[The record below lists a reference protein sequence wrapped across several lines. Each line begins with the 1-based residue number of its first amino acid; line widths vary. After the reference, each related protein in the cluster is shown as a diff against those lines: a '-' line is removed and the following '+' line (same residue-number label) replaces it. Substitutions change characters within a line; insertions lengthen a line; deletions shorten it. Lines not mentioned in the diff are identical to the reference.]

1 MLIGGCRG
9 LGVARDFVPLPGKA
23 RKAFTACQSSYSC
36 SVNEHQLLQ
45 YDAILVGAGAA
56 GCVLAS
62 RLTED
67 SGRSV
72 LLLEAGPDYG
82 ADPAAWPTELL
93 DPTNVWPDSH
103 SWGFTLAGREA
114 DDPFS
119 LPRTRL
125 VGGTTTVNG
134 CVWLRGSALD
144 YDSWAEC
151 GNPGWSFGDMLPYF
165 QRAESDPRGGS
176 LAGTTGPVPVY
187 RVPEGDIAPAER
199 AFMVAADSVGLPIV
213 PDLNRTANQ
222 TPCVGPAPKN
232 IADSV
237 RMNGAFTYLAPARTR
252 RNLTIRAD
260 SPVDR
265 VLVEN
270 GRALGVRLVD
280 GTEVIGR
287 EVVLCAGTYGSPA
300 ILLRSGIG
308 PAAHLRELGIPVAQ
322 HLPGVGENLL
332 DHPLLSPDRPR
343 PRLVRPEHAPRSRSF
358 IPVLAKA
365 RSQHA
370 GDDIDLHVYIGQ
382 NFDESLGAWFLWI
395 TASLQ
400 FARSRGRVRLTSSNP
415 VAPLDIDHAYLS
427 DPADLEALC
436 DGIELV
442 ERIIASAPM
451 QRVLVPSAEDAP
463 PWGDAGELP
472 AWARARFGTTF
483 HPSSTCRMG
492 PASDSMAVVDN
503 EGRIHGVDDLR
514 VVDASIFPTGPRAN
528 IHFTV
533 VAVAEKLADAIKQQ
547 HAS

>member
-1 MLIGGCRG
+1 MRHGET
-9 LGVARDFVPLPGKA
+9 PL
-23 RKAFTACQSSYSC
+23 
-36 SVNEHQLLQ
+36 
-45 YDAILVGAGAA
+45 YDTILVGAGAA
-56 GCVLAS
+56 GCVLAN

-67 SGRSV
+67 VDRSV

-82 ADPAAWPTELL
+82 ADPAAWPAELL

-114 DDPFS
+114 DNAFP
-119 LPRTRL
+119 LPRTRI

-134 CVWLRGSALD
+134 CVWLRGSAAD
-144 YDSWAEC
+144 YDSWAEL
-151 GNPGWSFGDMLPYF
+151 GNPGWSFRDMLPSF
-165 QRAESDPRGGS
+165 QRAESDPQGGP
-176 LAGTTGPVPVY
+176 LAGTHGPVPVF
-187 RVPEGDIAPAER
+187 RVAEGDIAPAER
-199 AFMVAADSVGLPIV
+199 AFMVAADAAGLPIV
-213 PDLNRTANQ
+213 PDLNRTATQ

-232 IADSV
+232 VADGV
-237 RMNGAFTYLAPARTR
+237 RMNGAFTYLAPVRSR
-252 RNLTIRAD
+252 RNLALRAN

-265 VLVEN
+265 VLIEN
-270 GRALGVRLVD
+270 GRAVGVRLVD
-280 GTEVIGR
+280 GSEVTGR
-287 EVVLCAGTYGSPA
+287 EVVLCAGAYGSPA

-308 PAAHLRELGIPVAQ
+308 PAAHLRELGIPIVRD
-322 HLPGVGENLL
+322 LPGVGENLL
-332 DHPLLSPDRPR
+332 DHPLASPDRPR

-365 RSQHA
+365 RSRHA

-400 FARSRGRVRLTSSNP
+400 FARSQGHVRLSSADST
-415 VAPLDIDHAYLS
+415 APLNIDHAYLR

-451 QRVLVPSAEDAP
+451 QRVLEPYAEELP
-463 PWGDAGELP
+463 PWGDAAELP
-472 AWARARFGTTF
+472 AWTLSRFGTTF

-492 PASDSMAVVDN
+492 PASDAMAVVDHDA
-503 EGRIHGVDDLR
+503 RVHGVGSLR

-528 IHFTV
+528 IHFSV
-533 VAVAEKLADAIKQQ
+533 VAVAEKLADTITYQSAR
-547 HAS
+547 

>member
-1 MLIGGCRG
+1 M
-9 LGVARDFVPLPGKA
+9 
-23 RKAFTACQSSYSC
+23 SE
-36 SVNEHQLLQ
+36 NEFPQF
-45 YDAILVGAGAA
+45 DTILVGAGAA
-56 GCVLAS
+56 GCVLAN

-67 SGRSV
+67 VDRSV

-82 ADPAAWPTELL
+82 DDPAAWPAELL

-114 DDPFS
+114 DTAFP
-119 LPRTRL
+119 LPRTRI

-134 CVWLRGSALD
+134 CVWLRGSDAD
-144 YDSWAEC
+144 YDSWAEL
-151 GNPGWSFGDMLPYF
+151 GNPGWSFRDMLPYF
-165 QRAESDPRGGS
+165 QRAESDPQGGP
-176 LAGTTGPVPVY
+176 LAGTSGPVPVF
-187 RVPEGDIAPAER
+187 RVAERDSAPAER

-213 PDLNRTANQ
+213 PDLNRTAAQ

-232 IADSV
+232 IADGV
-237 RMNGAFTYLAPARTR
+237 RMNGAFTYLAPVRSR
-252 RNLTIRAD
+252 RNLALRAN

-265 VLVEN
+265 VLIEN
-270 GRALGVRLVD
+270 GRAIGVKLVD
-280 GTEVIGR
+280 GNDVMGR

-308 PAAHLRELGIPVAQ
+308 PPAHLRELGIPVVRD
-322 HLPGVGENLL
+322 LPGVGENLL
-332 DHPLLSPDRPR
+332 DHPLASPDRPR

-365 RSQHA
+365 RSRHA
-370 GDDIDLHVYIGQ
+370 GDDVDLHVYIGQ

-400 FARSRGRVRLTSSNP
+400 FARSQGRVRLTSTDP
-415 VAPLDIDHAYLS
+415 MAPLDIDHAYLN

-451 QRVLVPSAEDAP
+451 QHVLEPYAEEMP

-472 AWARARFGTTF
+472 AWVLSRFGTTF

-492 PASDSMAVVDN
+492 RASDPMAVVDHDA
-503 EGRIHGVDDLR
+503 RVHGAHALR

-528 IHFTV
+528 VHFTV
-533 VAVAEKLADAIKQQ
+533 VAVAEKLADAIRYQS
-547 HAS
+547 AS